1 MKKFII
7 HFLGWIIVY
16 GFFGWAFDVTR
27 FSDQTAVTHIFI
39 LVALSL
45 FMAFVTMGK
54 FKGW

>member
-16 GFFGWAFDVTR
+16 GFFGWAIDVTR
-27 FSDQTAVTHIFI
+27 FSEQTTTSHILI
-39 LVALSL
+39 LVAISI

-54 FKGW
+54 FKR

>member
-16 GFFGWAFDVTR
+16 GFFGWVIDVTR
-27 FSDQTAVTHIFI
+27 FSDQTTTSHILI
-39 LVALSL
+39 LVAISI